1 MQYLILEQPMKLE
14 NRVQD
19 YFKIAVNFNRLF
31 CNFSGNENGI
41 FHLHTD
47 KLGIQL
53 KLMSV
58 GDDIDS

>member
-1 MQYLILEQPMKLE
+1 MKLE